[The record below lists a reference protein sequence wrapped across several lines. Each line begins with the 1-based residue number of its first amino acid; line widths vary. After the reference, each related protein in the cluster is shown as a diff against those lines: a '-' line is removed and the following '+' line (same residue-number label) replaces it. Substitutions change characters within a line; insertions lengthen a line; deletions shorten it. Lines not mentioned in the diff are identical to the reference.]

1 MHSYSCI
8 SFAHVC
14 IIVLLYSSDTLEL
27 IVYLQRLRFY
37 DGLVPPSMMFL
48 VDIDDFLHLII
59 AAHKD
64 PRAIVNMLR
73 DNGNH
78 TLHTT
83 VDRLTAS

>member
-1 MHSYSCI
+1 MIWS
-8 SFAHVC
+8 
-14 IIVLLYSSDTLEL
+14 
-27 IVYLQRLRFY
+27 
-37 DGLVPPSMMFL
+37 PSMMFL